1 MTVAPEAQSSLI
13 YEVPVSSIQSSNV
26 AVTGNKI
33 TGTLKYLDGSDP
45 ISGYWGAGNFLALK
59 FSDVDPRATS
69 VKVGLDPSESSGLV
83 ELLGD
88 PDMNGV
94 FKVTDKDTQKFVVV
108 ITDGIKTKRQEFDLS
123 DLVLENS

>member
-1 MTVAPEAQSSLI
+1 MTVKPESQSTRI

-69 VKVGLDPSESSGLV
+69 VKVGLDPSEGSGLV

-94 FKVTDKDTQKFVVV
+94 FKITDKDTQKFVVV
-108 ITDGIKTKRQEFDLS
+108 TTDGIKTKRQEFDLS
-123 DLVLENS
+123 DLVCEES

>member
-1 MTVAPEAQSSLI
+1 MTVAPEKQSSLI

-69 VKVGLDPSESSGLV
+69 VKVGLDPSEGSGLV

-88 PDMNGV
+88 PNMNGV
-94 FKVTDKDTQKFVVV
+94 FKITDKDTQKFVVV
-108 ITDGIKTKRQEFDLS
+108 TTDGIKTKRQEFDLS
-123 DLVLENS
+123 DLVCEIS

>member
-13 YEVPVSSIQSSNV
+13 YNTSVSSIQDDDV
-26 AVTGNKI
+26 AVVGNKI
-33 TGTLKYLDGSDP
+33 TGTLKYLDDGGP

-59 FSDVDPRATS
+59 FSDIDPRATS

-123 DLVLENS
+123 ELVCEES

>member
-1 MTVAPEAQSSLI
+1 MTVAPEKQSSLI

-69 VKVGLDPSESSGLV
+69 VKVGLDPSAGSGLV

-94 FKVTDKDTQKFVVV
+94 FKITDKDTQKFVVV
-108 ITDGIKTKRQEFDLS
+108 TTDGIKTKRQEFDLS
-123 DLVLENS
+123 DLVCEIS

>member
-69 VKVGLDPSESSGLV
+69 VKVGLDPSEGSGLV

-94 FKVTDKDTQKFVVV
+94 FKITDKDTQKFVVV
-108 ITDGIKTKRQEFDLS
+108 TTDGIKTKRQEFDLS
-123 DLVLENS
+123 ELVCENS

>member
-1 MTVAPEAQSSLI
+1 MTVKPESQSTRI

-69 VKVGLDPSESSGLV
+69 VKVGLDPSEGSGLV

-88 PDMNGV
+88 PDMNAV
-94 FKVTDKDTQKFVVV
+94 FKITDKDTQKFVVV
-108 ITDGIKTKRQEFDLS
+108 TTDGIKTKRQEFDLS
-123 DLVLENS
+123 DLVCEES

>member
-1 MTVAPEAQSSLI
+1 MN
-13 YEVPVSSIQSSNV
+13 VSDIQSNV

-59 FSDVDPRATS
+59 FSDIDPKATS
-69 VKVGLDPSESSGLV
+69 VKVGMDPSQSSGLV
-83 ELLGD
+83 ELIGD

-94 FKVTDKDTQKFVVV
+94 FKVTNKSAQVFKVV
-108 ITDGIKTKRQEFDLS
+108 ITDGHATKTQTFDLS
-123 DLVLENS
+123 ELVLNNA